1 MNSFQG
7 HIEKVETHGKLSI
20 VSIEMGF
27 GIILKAIVI
36 DDILSA
42 PHLEKGRKIQVM
54 FKETEVI
61 LSSELSSVNVS
72 IENRIQ
78 GRVSEIEK
86 GQLLSRVKIDS
97 PIGAI
102 ISVISTEA
110 LINLKLNAKTEIL
123 AMVKLNEIILS
134 K

>member
-110 LINLKLNAKTEIL
+110 LINLKLNANTEIL